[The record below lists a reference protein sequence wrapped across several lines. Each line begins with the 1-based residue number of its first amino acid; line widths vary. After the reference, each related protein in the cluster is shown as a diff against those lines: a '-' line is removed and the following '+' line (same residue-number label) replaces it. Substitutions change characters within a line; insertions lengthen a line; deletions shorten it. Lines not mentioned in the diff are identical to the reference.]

1 MYSPKIPERLIR
13 PLYQMAQRRRQPM
26 TRIVAEILD
35 AYLMGQITSDGDS
48 LVGSNRH
55 DPAERNERQS
65 PA

>member
-35 AYLMGQITSDGDS
+35 AYLEGLITSGEDRPDGS
-48 LVGSNRH
+48 
-55 DPAERNERQS
+55 S
-65 PA
+65 PTTPKELRGCKSPD